1 MPPSHRS
8 SRQTPDSRDAEE
20 DDMLDLNPVRATG
33 NRNIR
38 RIAIDF
44 IGRWYWIALGGILG
58 VLAASYYLSKTPK
71 LYAASSSLL
80 IKQQTA
86 SVMMSANQVEEIDL
100 RSMEAMNTVAERIR
114 RTDLIER
121 VASRQDVR
129 ELQGLVSPAI
139 DWLPAWLNSK
149 LGRKS
154 PGSEVVDLT
163 PPAAPVLSR
172 IITSWLTVSI
182 RRGTRL
188 IDITIIH
195 RVPEVAKA
203 LADAVAREYLA
214 EIANTRNADRSKQI
228 DLLENESK
236 QARSSIQAAR
246 DALSIY
252 ARTLE
257 VHKTLDT
264 KESDF
269 EALGRRYLPK
279 HPKIITATIELK
291 QLREQ
296 FIREFEGARQAASDK
311 VYWDI
316 ASKELPDRQSHPEDF
331 LHAARQLLLA
341 RIGVLE
347 SETASATTVY
357 NTMLTRIKETSV
369 NKEST
374 DSSADINNLARVP
387 DQPSAPLPS
396 KVFAV
401 GTMGGLGCGVL
412 LAFLLIRLDNRY
424 HTVSQISLE
433 TGVTVLGAIA
443 DIKLHHLEV
452 AERQYRKRNPYS
464 PADLHSSW
472 DKRLVFRPG
481 VSSTS
486 YAEMYRVMRASI
498 SLLGDESKRKITL
511 FTSSLPGEGKSLTS
525 TNFAI
530 AAAGQGRKTLLI
542 DMDLRKPSIHRFFG
556 LTRTPDAGGLTE
568 CLANLATFDS
578 VVIRETAQPNLHL
591 ILGGKSAPNPGE
603 LLESG
608 RLHELLAQACKE
620 YDVVVLDTAPLLAV
634 PDTRII
640 APFAHNLCL
649 VTRAEYTP
657 KGAIQ
662 RTLQIL
668 SEDGSILCGLIFNG
682 FVEKRRLMG
691 ENYSYGYYKTSRYGR
706 SYRYGYGKG
715 YGAYGSEPEK
725 RRKK

>member
-1 MPPSHRS
+1 
-8 SRQTPDSRDAEE
+8 
-20 DDMLDLNPVRATG
+20 MLDPDPARGVGHDKMHRLKL
-33 NRNIR
+33 
-38 RIAIDF
+38 DL
-44 IGRWYWIALGGILG
+44 IGRWYWIILGGVLG
-58 VLAASYYLSKTPK
+58 ILAASYYLSKSPK
-71 LYAASSSLL
+71 RYTAAASLL

-86 SVMMSANQVEEIDL
+86 SVMMNANQVEEIDL
-100 RSMEAMNTVAERIR
+100 RSVEAMNTVAERIR

-129 ELQGLVSPAI
+129 ELHGLISPPV
-139 DWLPAWLNSK
+139 DWVPAWLNSK
-149 LGRKS
+149 LDRKS

-163 PPAAPVLSR
+163 PPAAPALSR
-172 IITSWLTVSI
+172 MINGWLTVSI
-182 RRGTRL
+182 RRNTRL
-188 IDITIIH
+188 IDISITH
-195 RVPEVAKA
+195 PVPDVAKA

-214 EIANTRNADRSKQI
+214 EIASSRNAERTKQI

-252 ARTLE
+252 TRTLE

-279 HPKIITATIELK
+279 HPKIITASTELQ
-291 QLREQ
+291 QLRDQ
-296 FIREFEGARQAASDK
+296 FIREFEDARQAASDK
-311 VYWDI
+311 AYWDV
-316 ASKELPDRQSHPEDF
+316 ASKELPDRQSHPDDY
-331 LHAARQLLLA
+331 LHSARQLLLA

-347 SETASATTVY
+347 SETLSATTVY

-374 DSSADINNLARVP
+374 DSNADINNLARVP
-387 DQPSAPLPS
+387 DKPSAPVPTI
-396 KVFAV
+396 VMAG
-401 GTMGGLGCGVL
+401 GTMGGFGCGVL
-412 LAFLLIRLDNRY
+412 LAFLLIRLDSRY
-424 HTVSQISLE
+424 HTVSQISSE

-452 AERQYRKRNPYS
+452 AERQYLKRNPD
-464 PADLHSSW
+464 DLTDPHSAW
-472 DKRLVFRPG
+472 DKRLVFRRG
-481 VSSTS
+481 TSNTS

-542 DMDLRKPSIHRFFG
+542 DMDLRKPSIHKFFG
-556 LTRTPDAGGLTE
+556 LPRAQDGGGLTE
-568 CLANLATFDS
+568 CLANLATFEN
-578 VVIRETAQPNLHL
+578 VVIHETGQTNLHL

-603 LLESG
+603 LLETG
-608 RLHELLAQACKE
+608 RLHELLAQASKD
-620 YDVVVLDTAPLLAV
+620 YDVVVLDTAPILAV

-640 APFAHNLCL
+640 APFAHNMCL
-649 VTRAEYTP
+649 VARAEYTP

-668 SEDGSILCGLIFNG
+668 AEDGTLISGLIFNG

-706 SYRYGYGKG
+706 SYRYGYGKA
-715 YGAYGSEPEK
+715 YGAYGNEPEK
-725 RRKK
+725 KERKK